1 MNNEK
6 KYNQPQSAKASPSGR
21 FGGAWDFLLEKYF
34 NGETSST
41 EELQIRQYFRSGKVA
56 DEHKAYKP
64 LFAYI
69 DEEIEAQ
76 KEAEKP
82 KKRLVIFPKRT
93 MFYYI
98 SAVACCALI
107 LLGISLFN
115 TNRQNDFRC
124 VTNGSFAI
132 VNGVCVTDAQVV
144 RTLAFQALAE
154 VSVSVEN
161 YFTEQNAEEL
171 MRRQLRELGSIFS
184 EQGIF

>member
-6 KYNQPQSAKASPSGR
+6 KYNQPQTAGSPPSVELE
-21 FGGAWDFLLEKYF
+21 GALNKYF
-34 NGETSST
+34 NGETST
-41 EELQIRQYFRSGKVA
+41 AEELQIRQYFRSGKVA

-98 SAVACCALI
+98 SAAAACALI

-115 TNRQNDFRC
+115 TTQQNDFRC
-124 VTNGSFAI
+124 LANGSFAI

-144 RTLAFQALAE
+144 RTLAFQAMQE

-161 YFTEQNAEEL
+161 HFAEQNAEEL